1 MSKWRSF
8 AFMRNPHNK
17 LTGNAYIHGEHDYIV
32 ERIIKGN
39 NMNTDMKEIVKAYG
53 CLFCMTGKENIVAN
67 CIQLYNKNVHAKAA
81 CQTMRHTSQGVTRL
95 QNDVIL
101 KGYVFFET
109 SADASLNG
117 LLPPNDILSV
127 LSYSDGDWRLC
138 GDDLEY
144 AKWIF
149 KYNGVLPLSKAY
161 KVGDRIFII
170 DGPLKDLEG
179 SITRIDKRNR
189 SGQVTIHFASR
200 EQKVWLGFD
209 IVKEFNASDEVK
221 ASSL

>member
-1 MSKWRSF
+1 MNSEF
-8 AFMRNPHNK
+8 N
-17 LTGNAYIHGEHDYIV
+17 E
-32 ERIIKGN
+32 IK
-39 NMNTDMKEIVKAYG
+39 KAYG
-53 CLFCMTGKENIVAN
+53 CLFCITGKENVVAN
-67 CIQLYNKNVHAKAA
+67 CIQIYNKNVLATAA

-109 SADASLNG
+109 SADANIDD
-117 LLPPNDILSV
+117 LLPPYDILSV
-127 LSYSDGDWRLC
+127 LSYSDGDWRLF

-161 KVGDRIFII
+161 KVGDRIYII
-170 DGPLKDLEG
+170 DGPLKDME
-179 SITRIDKRNR
+179 SNITRIDKRNR
-189 SGQVTIHFASR
+189 SGQVTINFAGR

-209 IVKEFNASDEVK
+209 IVKEFDGYDEVEGSSSLYIKKK
-221 ASSL
+221 ASS

>member
-1 MSKWRSF
+1 
-8 AFMRNPHNK
+8 
-17 LTGNAYIHGEHDYIV
+17 
-32 ERIIKGN
+32 
-39 NMNTDMKEIVKAYG
+39 MNSDLSETNKAYG
-53 CLFCMTGKENIVAN
+53 CVFCITGKEQVVAN
-67 CIQLYNKNVHAKAA
+67 CIQIYNKNVRAKAA
-81 CQTMRHTSQGVTRL
+81 SQTIRHTCQGVTRL

-109 SADASLNG
+109 SADVNING

-138 GDDLEY
+138 GDDLAY

-161 KVGDRIFII
+161 KVGDRIYIV

-189 SGQVTIHFASR
+189 SGQVTIYFAGR

-209 IVKEFNASDEVK
+209 IVKEFSECDEVQ
-221 ASSL
+221 AAGV

>member
-1 MSKWRSF
+1 MINCEATIKRFDTNQITNDKGANMISNLSD
-8 AFMRNPHNK
+8 MNK
-17 LTGNAYIHGEHDYIV
+17 T
-32 ERIIKGN
+32 
-39 NMNTDMKEIVKAYG
+39 YG
-53 CLFCMTGKENIVAN
+53 CLFCITGKENIVAN
-67 CIQLYNKNVHAKAA
+67 CIQIYNKKVRAKAA
-81 CQTMRHTSQGVTRL
+81 CQTMRHTCQGVTRL

-109 SADASLNG
+109 DGDAIING
-117 LLPPNDILSV
+117 LFPPNDILSV

-189 SGQVTIHFASR
+189 SGQVTINFAGR

-209 IVKEFNASDEVK
+209 IVKEYTECDEVQ

>member
-1 MSKWRSF
+1 
-8 AFMRNPHNK
+8 
-17 LTGNAYIHGEHDYIV
+17 
-32 ERIIKGN
+32 
-39 NMNTDMKEIVKAYG
+39 MNTDLIETKMAYG
-53 CLFCMTGKENIVAN
+53 CLFCITGKENIVAN
-67 CIQLYNKNVHAKAA
+67 CLQIYNKNVCAKAA

-101 KGYVFFET
+101 KGYVFFKT
-109 SADASLNG
+109 SADASITG

-127 LSYSDGDWRLC
+127 LSYSDGDWRLS
-138 GDDLEY
+138 GDDQEY

-189 SGQVTIHFASR
+189 SGQVTINFAGR

-209 IVKEFNASDEVK
+209 IVKELSGCDEIQ
-221 ASSL
+221 AARI